1 MTHTWITHK
10 EKRILYSDFANFGAN
25 VEGLRADI
33 EAGNQLI
40 GQEPENSVLVL
51 ADLRNTILSI
61 EAVQILKESA
71 TITKPYARKTALIG
85 ITTGF
90 RRVLLDAVIRFSG
103 RPMAAFE
110 DIEKA
115 KDWLVEET
123 D

>member
-10 EKRILYSDFANFGAN
+10 EKRILYSDFANFGAD

-51 ADLRNTILSI
+51 VDLRNTVISI
-61 EAVQILKESA
+61 EAAQILKESA
-71 TITKPYARKTALIG
+71 ASTKKYARKTALIG

-90 RRVLLDAVIRFSG
+90 RKVLLDAAIRFSG
-103 RPMAAFE
+103 RHMVAL
-110 DIEKA
+110 DDVEKA